1 MNRRT
6 FIRLSLQAGALAAF
20 QLTLGCNGGKSP
32 SATVSLAPL
41 PYAENALEPY
51 MSARTLS
58 FHYGQHHR
66 AYVETTNRLVAG
78 TALAGKPLAEI
89 IARTRDRKESAAI
102 FNNAAQVYN
111 HEFFWQSMDPGG
123 GGAPQGV
130 VAEKINSAFGSHEQF
145 GRAFSEAA
153 GGWFGSGWIWLVAD
167 EGALKILCTANADT
181 PADRDLT
188 PLLTLD
194 LWEHAYYLDYQNRR
208 REYIEAFLEHLINW
222 ERAAELL
229 GAGPQTA

>member
-1 MNRRT
+1 M
-6 FIRLSLQAGALAAF
+6 RLSLQAGALAAL
-20 QLTLGCNGGKSP
+20 QWTLGCNGGTST

-51 MSARTLS
+51 LSARTLS

-78 TALAGKPLAEI
+78 TALAGKPLADI
-89 IARTRDRKESAAI
+89 IAKTRDRKESAAI

-111 HEFFWQSMDPGG
+111 HEVFWNSMAPGG
-123 GGAPQGV
+123 GGPPQGA
-130 VAEKINSAFGSHEQF
+130 VAEMINSAFGGYEQF
-145 GRAFSEAA
+145 GRAFAEAA
-153 GGWFGSGWIWLVAD
+153 GTWFGSGWIWLVAD

-181 PADRDLT
+181 PAGRDLT

-208 REYIEAFLEHLINW
+208 REYIDAFLGHLINW
-222 ERAAELL
+222 KRAAELL
-229 GAGPQTA
+229 DTGPKTA